1 MGIEAGFGL
10 FALGMIVSVI
20 VLIILIEVR
29 KHDDDKSED

>member
-1 MGIEAGFGL
+1 MAVEAGFGL

>member
-1 MGIEAGFGL
+1 MGVEAGLGL

-20 VLIILIEVR
+20 ALIILIEVR

>member
-1 MGIEAGFGL
+1 MGVEAGLGL